1 MRPRLV
7 GLATLSALVIALTAG
22 QHAAAEKRGR
32 VLELVIPASS
42 ASVSLL
48 KETTISAEM
57 PIMYGRRMPPNF

>member
-7 GLATLSALVIALTAG
+7 GLATLSALVIALATG

-32 VLELVIPASS
+32 ILELGIPASS
-42 ASVSLL
+42 ASVSPL

-57 PIMYGRRMPPNF
+57 PIMYDRRMPPNF